1 MQTFEH
7 NGGFRSGVLERES
20 DDRYGDRYPRTRSE
34 EAQWNQE
41 NRAPGDR
48 GSPGADTIR
57 RSPWEGHERNHPSMS
72 QEPSAQDR
80 AVSPPPVAPSA
91 PAFGSVPSCTG
102 SNSAF
107 IPAQVCHGFNLHHF
121 PTIPPFVAP
130 AQAQQSEP
138 ETNWPEPVRDYVKRS
153 FLPFNNDPSVSRA
166 EVDATLAETITTAA
180 KNRTLY
186 TTQLYDIPL
195 SRTPWFE
202 SVVGSGKRTSSDFS
216 HGGSSQNSPY
226 CSTEPTEPATLEL
239 TILSGQSGL
248 GHQRDGREG
257 DQEFEQWRPFNN
269 DEDSNS
275 RGSSNGARSNYS
287 TNSEQVEGVSCT
299 GEFGYEAQFSDD
311 ADSIYTADPDVP
323 LSKKNA
329 NIFWLADDLF
339 NKAFTEKPD
348 EDGLDRIEKLLPQ
361 LLKTFAIKV
370 GSGGSTQIYR
380 DVMVFVRR
388 HRSEITK
395 AMRDR
400 YNEEN
405 NLRSDVLGNNVTRID
420 PGDLVRHWRQHTDT
434 LEDLN
439 IAPNEISEDISDYIY
454 YEDLDEADPAADSLP
469 ELSVYKDFISKL
481 PEYKWLL
488 ERIQGALYMD
498 DAGNVQTNIRNTILQ
513 LLPRAKRISREAIPQ
528 THYLTFTADWDLCEF
543 LQEQDYLDSPER
555 TLERAI
561 TIIGSETDAQ
571 AATTTEYLG
580 QTWPSSGIHL
590 LHAVKAAMQDTCPG
604 RSFFWSLGPCFKLGV
619 AGIAESIA
627 EIGEQLAWLGSAL
640 RSSPYQTGIAVVNAF
655 VSRMWTSPLN
665 GVTQRSEFFCNINFN
680 LDAVDGTG
688 EIPNGQCWHDLFR
701 NPVIVKGYPIPRR
714 PLSNMGLEIRL
725 DTMAHLAGTR
735 HIQLFNNKIFIKG
748 FSIMLVPT
756 RHSDN
761 ILVWHLLFKKN
772 GNRISYLDNNGPHI
786 EETNLFD
793 LETNRHILGWS
804 SSVRYLTGAA
814 DANYVIES
822 SWLKCLHENCN
833 LSGKVVTP
841 GRLIKSDHAAALGK
855 RDVSLQVSGD
865 TYRKKLYALSKEYVV
880 LWDVECKRGWLVNG
894 VNALLHLL
902 RASLEFNKSDD
913 LSFGFLFQSD
923 KFREAKNP
931 YTVSAALEVLLNA
944 SNLDMELYEE
954 DEKDESNASI
964 KYRIRDRVNDLYG
977 TLEKLIDYQRSIT
990 GERLKSSPRK
1000 DLEGWDFKD
1009 IATNNENP
1017 IYPCLAKLKTIGK
1030 GWVDFIR
1037 ALKAVTVFGRNF
1049 GALLD
1054 PVPDPGR
1061 CKYWKTLPLNK
1072 YYLAASMEDLSRIMS
1087 RLGDPRANP
1096 PLLIGSIVWYPSK
1109 IATRCSCSADSD
1121 GTVKHR
1127 ELAQVLWPSHIG
1139 DPDKGEPPLSGEES
1153 DDDPAD
1159 SGIGSSVRLP
1169 TEPESQGHS
1178 PTSSSSGIHAL
1189 QHEHY
1194 RIGIICALPKEL
1206 KAVRTLLDSHHQ
1218 DLPRRHKDMN
1228 TYVLGCLGGQNIVAA
1243 CLPYEDYGTN
1253 AASKVASDMGKSFTN
1268 LKWYFVVGIGGG
1280 IPSEKH
1286 NIRLGDVVVGTSV
1299 IQHDMGK
1306 AMQKDTKFLSTGIVK
1321 PTATELRTVISLV
1334 ESERDGCQV
1343 FMETCIEFMSRRSD
1357 AYKKPEQ
1364 DHDKLFEPHAI
1375 HEDGQ
1380 ETCRNCKGSY
1390 FSRATQESGPR
1401 IHYGRI
1407 ASGNQV
1413 IRDAVMR
1420 DRIRA
1425 QTGAL
1430 CFEMEGAG
1438 VMTTEHC
1445 LIVRGI
1451 CDYADSHKN
1460 DEWHD
1465 YAAAT
1470 AAAYTK
1476 YFLLRM
1482 GSSAV
1487 YDPKADQ

>member
-1 MQTFEH
+1 
-7 NGGFRSGVLERES
+7 
-20 DDRYGDRYPRTRSE
+20 
-34 EAQWNQE
+34 
-41 NRAPGDR
+41 
-48 GSPGADTIR
+48 
-57 RSPWEGHERNHPSMS
+57 
-72 QEPSAQDR
+72 
-80 AVSPPPVAPSA
+80 
-91 PAFGSVPSCTG
+91 
-102 SNSAF
+102 
-107 IPAQVCHGFNLHHF
+107 
-121 PTIPPFVAP
+121 
-130 AQAQQSEP
+130 
-138 ETNWPEPVRDYVKRS
+138 
-153 FLPFNNDPSVSRA
+153 
-166 EVDATLAETITTAA
+166 
-180 KNRTLY
+180 
-186 TTQLYDIPL
+186 
-195 SRTPWFE
+195 
-202 SVVGSGKRTSSDFS
+202 
-216 HGGSSQNSPY
+216 
-226 CSTEPTEPATLEL
+226 
-239 TILSGQSGL
+239 
-248 GHQRDGREG
+248 
-257 DQEFEQWRPFNN
+257 
-269 DEDSNS
+269 
-275 RGSSNGARSNYS
+275 
-287 TNSEQVEGVSCT
+287 
-299 GEFGYEAQFSDD
+299 
-311 ADSIYTADPDVP
+311 
-323 LSKKNA
+323 
-329 NIFWLADDLF
+329 
-339 NKAFTEKPD
+339 
-348 EDGLDRIEKLLPQ
+348 
-361 LLKTFAIKV
+361 
-370 GSGGSTQIYR
+370 
-380 DVMVFVRR
+380 
-388 HRSEITK
+388 
-395 AMRDR
+395 
-400 YNEEN
+400 
-405 NLRSDVLGNNVTRID
+405 
-420 PGDLVRHWRQHTDT
+420 
-434 LEDLN
+434 
-439 IAPNEISEDISDYIY
+439 
-454 YEDLDEADPAADSLP
+454 
-469 ELSVYKDFISKL
+469 
-481 PEYKWLL
+481 
-488 ERIQGALYMD
+488 
-498 DAGNVQTNIRNTILQ
+498 
-513 LLPRAKRISREAIPQ
+513 
-528 THYLTFTADWDLCEF
+528 
-543 LQEQDYLDSPER
+543 
-555 TLERAI
+555 
-561 TIIGSETDAQ
+561 
-571 AATTTEYLG
+571 
-580 QTWPSSGIHL
+580 
-590 LHAVKAAMQDTCPG
+590 
-604 RSFFWSLGPCFKLGV
+604 
-619 AGIAESIA
+619 
-627 EIGEQLAWLGSAL
+627 
-640 RSSPYQTGIAVVNAF
+640 
-655 VSRMWTSPLN
+655 
-665 GVTQRSEFFCNINFN
+665 
-680 LDAVDGTG
+680 
-688 EIPNGQCWHDLFR
+688 
-701 NPVIVKGYPIPRR
+701 
-714 PLSNMGLEIRL
+714 MGLEIRL

-772 GNRISYLDNNGPHI
+772 GNRISYLDNNGSHI

-804 SSVRYLTGAA
+804 SSEK
-814 DANYVIES
+814 DICS
-822 SWLKCLHENCN
+822 
-833 LSGKVVTP
+833 
-841 GRLIKSDHAAALGK
+841 
-855 RDVSLQVSGD
+855 
-865 TYRKKLYALSKEYVV
+865 SKEYVV

-931 YTVSAALEVLLNA
+931 YTVSAALEVLMNA

-1000 DLEGWDFKD
+1000 DLEGWDFED
-1009 IATNNENP
+1009 IATNNESP
-1017 IYPCLAKLKTIGK
+1017 IYPCLAKLKTISK

-1054 PVPDPGR
+1054 PVPDPGT
-1061 CKYWKTLPLNK
+1061 CKCWKTLPLNK

-1096 PLLIGSIVWYPSK
+1096 PLLIGSMVWYPSK
-1109 IATRCSCSADSD
+1109 ITTRCSCTADSD

-1127 ELAQVLWPSHIG
+1127 ELAQVLWPSHMRERLRKSTSFPLNKIGAVVFGHNADINYIWKDIG

-1159 SGIGSSVRLP
+1159 SGIGTSVRLP

-1194 RIGIICALPKEL
+1194 RIGIICTLPQEL

-1218 DLPRRHKDMN
+1218 DLPRRHNDMN
-1228 TYVLGCLGGQNIVAA
+1228 TYVFGCLGGQNIVAA

-1268 LKWYFVVGIGGG
+1268 LKWYFVVGIGGR

-1306 AMQKDTKFLSTGIVK
+1306 AMQKDTMFLSTGIVK

-1343 FMETCIEFMSRRSD
+1343 FMETCIEFMSSRSD

-1390 FSRATQESGPR
+1390 SSGATQEPGPR

-1413 IRDAVMR
+1413 IKDAVMR

-1460 DEWHD
+1460 DEWQN

-1487 YDPKADQ
+1487 YDPKAGQ